1 MATTTIK
8 MGKRGTIVLPAKL
21 RKQFGLNDGSLLVT
35 EAKDGAIHIRPA
47 LMYEPPVWSAE
58 EKAYYILINS
68 MTKEEYDRTSSN
80 PAARNGR
87 RPRPMHRDSNRITGR
102 RCPQMRS
109 GRSDASVGGS
119 NALVRGAV
127 PEFQSPY
134 VFTSTPTY
142 FVLGLA

>member
-21 RKQFGLNDGSLLVT
+21 RKQFGLEDGSLLVT

-68 MTKEEYDRTSSN
+68 MTKEEWDRNLPCILEMGVDPEKIDGLEPNHRETL
-80 PAARNGR
+80 PTDAEWDLR
-87 RPRPMHRDSNRITGR
+87 MHRSREKK
-102 RCPQMRS
+102 S
-109 GRSDASVGGS
+109 A
-119 NALVRGAV
+119 
-127 PEFQSPY
+127 
-134 VFTSTPTY
+134 
-142 FVLGLA
+142 